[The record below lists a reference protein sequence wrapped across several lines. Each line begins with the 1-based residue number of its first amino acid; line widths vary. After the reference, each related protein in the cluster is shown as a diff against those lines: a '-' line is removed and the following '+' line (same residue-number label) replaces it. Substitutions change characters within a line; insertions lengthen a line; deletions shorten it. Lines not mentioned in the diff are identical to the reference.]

1 MYKWLGSILIIA
13 SCTGIGFSKS
23 QDMRK
28 HLEELEELKKLFYL
42 LKSELQYTRAPFAE
56 VFEKIGRKANPP
68 FDSWLFVL
76 ASRLQKKGT
85 GSFCE
90 IWKETIQEK
99 LQECRLCE
107 EEFEE
112 LKQIGKSLEYM
123 ESIDLYIE
131 QLEYKIEHTREEYK
145 TKKKLCQS
153 MGIMGGIFLVILLL

>member
-1 MYKWLGSILIIA
+1 MLKVLGSLMIFVA
-13 SCTGIGFSKS
+13 CAGFGLSKS
-23 QDMRK
+23 QELQR
-28 HLEELEELKKLFYL
+28 HLEQLGEMKRIFYL
-42 LKSELQYTRAPFAE
+42 LRSEVQYTRAPFAE

>member
-1 MYKWLGSILIIA
+1 MLKILGTVLILLA
-13 SCTGIGFSKS
+13 SAGIGFSKS
-23 QDMRK
+23 LDMYE
-28 HLEELEELKKLFYL
+28 HLRQLQELHKLFQYIR
-42 LKSELQYTRAPFAE
+42 SELQYTRAPFAE